1 MLKLTPIISLI
12 LCCSFS
18 VLAQKTNGKLAFS
31 ISEPNLIPE
40 GITYYSKTKSFFL
53 SSIYLKKIIE
63 VDAESKQ
70 VSDFILPAEEGYQGG
85 VGLTIDRKRKL
96 LYALCY
102 SKVNDEHITGLYCYS
117 LKNKQLKF
125 KIVLDGDTPKI
136 LNDMVLDKSGNLY
149 ITNTFD
155 SKVFMLK
162 KGTQQ
167 LVEFYSEPE
176 LYPNGIA
183 IDKKRKI
190 LYLASW
196 DKGILALDMKTLTIK
211 SIHPDTVNSQK
222 IDGLYLYKN
231 SLIGIHIGGEKTDQ
245 HISRFYLNKQQQVT
259 KTALLDKGHPLFDTP
274 TTGVL
279 IKDKFYCIANSQIP
293 KLDQATNG
301 IKEGVNVTD
310 THILVYEL
318 ER

>member
-1 MLKLTPIISLI
+1 MPKLTLIISLI
-12 LCCSFS
+12 ICSFS
-18 VLAQKTNGKLAFS
+18 VFAQKATGKLAFS

-40 GITYYSKTKSFFL
+40 GITYYFKTKSFFL

-117 LKNKQLKF
+117 LKKKQLKF

-196 DKGILALDMKTLTIK
+196 DKGILALDMKTLTTK